1 MKKAIQYLK
10 SLAKA
15 GTLDSSKSFA
25 LLLSALVGAAAMLCV
40 CFCIVWDA
48 VTNGRVTTDLDSL
61 GWLVLAIGGYVAGGG
76 VTKTISENK
85 KKNIINSNT
94 ESK

>member
-1 MKKAIQYLK
+1 MRLTEYLK
-10 SLAKA
+10 SLIAA

-25 LLLSALVGAAAMLCV
+25 LLLSAATGAIAVLCV
-40 CFCIVWDA
+40 AFCLVWDVCA
-48 VTNGRVTTDLDSL
+48 DGRIDTDLDKL

-94 ESK
+94 GTK

>member
-1 MKKAIQYLK
+1 MRLTEYLK
-10 SLAKA
+10 SLIAA

-25 LLLSALVGAAAMLCV
+25 LLLSAATGAIAILCV
-40 CFCIVWDA
+40 AFCLVWD
-48 VTNGRVTTDLDSL
+48 VCVDGRIDTDLDKL

-94 ESK
+94 GTK